1 MELSKRLSAVAGL
14 VTEGASVADIGTD
27 HGYIP
32 IWLAKRDPSV
42 RLIAMDVNEGPLGR
56 ARKHILAEGLSDRI
70 ELRLSDGF
78 SALKPGEVHTI
89 IAAGMG
95 GGLVIHI
102 LEASPSVTAS
112 VKEFILQPQSGI
124 ERVRAYLESHD
135 YTVIREEMVEEDG
148 KYYPMMK
155 AVHAEE
161 GRPETRPW
169 SRVELLYGR
178 DLLARRH
185 PVLRDYLLRERRIRE
200 EILLRLEKAGTP
212 GALLR
217 EKEVDRELEEI
228 REALDVYEGKEQ

>member
-1 MELSKRLSAVAGL
+1 M
-14 VTEGASVADIGTD
+14 
-27 HGYIP
+27 
-32 IWLAKRDPSV
+32 
-42 RLIAMDVNEGPLGR
+42 
-56 ARKHILAEGLSDRI
+56 
-70 ELRLSDGF
+70 
-78 SALKPGEVHTI
+78 
-89 IAAGMG
+89 
-95 GGLVIHI
+95 
-102 LEASPSVTAS
+102 
-112 VKEFILQPQSGI
+112 
-124 ERVRAYLESHD
+124 
-135 YTVIREEMVEEDG
+135 EEDG